1 MYYFLSYLF
10 VCIVT
15 IASFT
20 LFSSLKK
27 KDDFHSGILNNKQSR
42 IITKLAKSFPDNTE
56 LSIAIIEKGEIRF
69 VGIKTFKNQ
78 IVEIENHDFTFEIGS
93 LTKVFT
99 ATLLAEFVCDSL
111 LKLSDP
117 IQKLLS
123 FEINSTENIT
133 LRALANHTSGL
144 PRMPTNFDVEN
155 PNFYTSWKEYG
166 ENMLNEYLKTELK
179 LNSTPSE
186 KWEYSNLG
194 SGLLGYIL
202 EQVSET
208 SYEDLLQKKILEKHQ
223 MYSTTTKLENIKSE
237 IVKGQD
243 KNGLPT
249 PNWEFD
255 VLVGA
260 GGMFSTTNDLSKFA
274 VAQFDKANQELLL
287 THIPTFTIDKK
298 MKIGLG
304 WYLLN
309 KNTNLLWHNGGTSG
323 YTSSMALD
331 LESQNG
337 IIILSNLS
345 AFHKKMGN
353 IDKICFELLEILNK
367 KMLIK

>member
-1 MYYFLSYLF
+1 MNYILYFIVGTITIFILS
-10 VCIVT
+10 
-15 IASFT
+15 SFYKRIS
-20 LFSSLKK
+20 FSSN
-27 KDDFHSGILNNKQSR
+27 ILTEKQNKVF
-42 IITKLAKSFPDNTE
+42 TKLIEPFPNNTE
-56 LSIAIIEKGEIRF
+56 LSIAIIKNGEVRYLGVKIRD
-69 VGIKTFKNQ
+69 NQ
-78 IVEIENHDFTFEIGS
+78 IFEVENQNKVFEIGS

-99 ATLLAEFVCDSL
+99 ATLLADFVCDSL

-123 FEINSTENIT
+123 FEINSKENIT

-144 PRMPTNFDVEN
+144 PRMPSNFDVEN
-155 PNFYTSWKEYG
+155 PNFNETWKEYG
-166 ENMLNEYLKTELK
+166 ESMLIEYMKTELK
-179 LNSTPSE
+179 LNSTPSK
-186 KWEYSNLG
+186 KWKYSNLG

-323 YTSSMALD
+323 YTSSIALD

-353 IDKICFELLEILNK
+353 IDKICFELLEISNK